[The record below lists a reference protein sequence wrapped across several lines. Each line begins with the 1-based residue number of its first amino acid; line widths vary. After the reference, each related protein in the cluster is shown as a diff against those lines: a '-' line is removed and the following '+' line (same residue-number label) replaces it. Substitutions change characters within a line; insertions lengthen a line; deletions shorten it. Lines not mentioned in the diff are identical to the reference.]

1 MSQTTLRKFLRENI
15 STTDNVN
22 LLCYDEL
29 KKKFRVSEQV
39 IKEEIR
45 IIQEAEIARCRRMF
59 KTEFYLYKCARMG
72 SSINSESGNA
82 RRINNS

>member
-1 MSQTTLRKFLRENI
+1 MSQTTLRKFLMENI
-15 STTDNVN
+15 STTENVN

-72 SSINSESGNA
+72 NTFNDSGNS
-82 RRINNS
+82 RRITNS

>member
-39 IKEEIR
+39 IKDEIK

-72 SSINSESGNA
+72 STNSESGNSL
-82 RRINNS
+82 RMTNS

>member
-29 KKKFRVSEQV
+29 KRTFKVSEEV
-39 IKEEIR
+39 IQEEIKV
-45 IIQEAEIARCRRMF
+45 IQDAEIARCRRMF
-59 KTEFYLYKCARMG
+59 KTEFYLYKCPRTNLVQT
-72 SSINSESGNA
+72 NSD
-82 RRINNS
+82 RRHRLRG